1 MATTEIREADW
12 ITQSETREVMTAL
25 ETACPGGNRFVG
37 GCVRNTLLGQ
47 PVADIDIATRLLP
60 EDTLSAMK
68 AAGIRAIP
76 TGIEHGTITAVCRGI
91 PYEITTLRRD
101 VETDGRRAVVAFTN
115 DWAEDAMRRDFRI
128 NALYAAPDGKIYEPV
143 PGGLEDIEAR
153 RVAFIGE
160 AEERLRE
167 DHLRNLR
174 FFRFT
179 AWYADEV
186 DQTGLR
192 ACETLRDGLKQIAV
206 ERIWKELLKLLDA
219 PSPYAAVRAMTEAGV
234 TNVPLPEALS
244 PDRLSG
250 LEAIENRSGKRED
263 GFRRFL
269 MLCPADKEI
278 AGGIASR
285 LRFSGAER
293 DRLIRFA
300 KAADRFA
307 PDMTEADLKAAIY
320 RVGSEAAQ
328 DALLWRMA
336 GELEADWTEAITL
349 ARSWTPPV
357 FPVKGKDLLEGGM
370 APGPD
375 VGRRLKAME
384 EAWIANG
391 FELPEG

>member
-1 MATTEIREADW
+1 MKAEIRKADL
-12 ITQSETREVMTAL
+12 ITQVETREVMTAL

-47 PVADIDIATRLLP
+47 PVADIDIATKLLP

-68 AAGIRAIP
+68 VAGIRAIP

-101 VETDGRRAVVAFTN
+101 VETDGRRAVVAFTE
-115 DWAEDAMRRDFRI
+115 DWSEDAMRRDFRI
-128 NALYAAPDGKIYEPV
+128 NALYADMNGVVFEPV
-143 PGGLEDIEAR
+143 PGGLADIEAR

-186 DQTGLR
+186 DEEGLR
-192 ACETLRDGLKQIAV
+192 ACEALREGLQQIAV

-219 PSPYAAVRAMTEAGV
+219 PSPYAAVKAMTDSGV
-234 TNVPLPEALS
+234 TGVLLPEALS
-244 PDRLSG
+244 LDRLGG
-250 LEAIENRSGKRED
+250 LETLETASGVREE
-263 GFRRFL
+263 GFRRFQ
-269 MLCPADKEI
+269 MLCPADKDI
-278 AGGIASR
+278 AGAIASR
-285 LRFSGAER
+285 LRLSGAER
-293 DRLIRFA
+293 DRLIAFA
-300 KAADRFA
+300 KAANRFE
-307 PDMTEADLKAAIY
+307 PEMSEADLKAMIY
-320 RVGSEAAQ
+320 RVGSEAAL
-328 DALLWRMA
+328 DALLWRMT
-336 GELEADWTEAITL
+336 GEPEADWTTAIDL
-349 ARSWTPPV
+349 ARNWQPPV
-357 FPVKGKDLLEGGM
+357 FPVKGKDLLQGGM

-375 VGRRLKAME
+375 VGRRLKEME

-391 FELPEG
+391 FRLPDA

>member
-1 MATTEIREADW
+1 
-12 ITQSETREVMTAL
+12 MTAL

-47 PVADIDIATRLLP
+47 PVADIDIATKLLP

-68 AAGIRAIP
+68 VAGIRAIP

-101 VETDGRRAVVAFTN
+101 VETDGRRAVVAFTE
-115 DWAEDAMRRDFRI
+115 DWSEDAMRRDFRI
-128 NALYAAPDGKIYEPV
+128 NALYADMNGVVFEPV
-143 PGGLEDIEAR
+143 PGGLADIEAR

-186 DQTGLR
+186 DEEGLR
-192 ACETLRDGLKQIAV
+192 ACEALREGLQQIAV

-219 PSPYAAVRAMTEAGV
+219 PSPYAAVKAMTDSGV
-234 TNVPLPEALS
+234 TGVLLPEALS
-244 PDRLSG
+244 LDRLGG
-250 LEAIENRSGKRED
+250 LETLETASGVREE
-263 GFRRFL
+263 GFRRFQ
-269 MLCPADKEI
+269 MLCPADKDI
-278 AGGIASR
+278 AGAIASR
-285 LRFSGAER
+285 LRLSGAER
-293 DRLIRFA
+293 DRLIAFA
-300 KAADRFA
+300 KAANRFE
-307 PDMTEADLKAAIY
+307 PEMSEADLKAMIY
-320 RVGSEAAQ
+320 RVGSEAAL
-328 DALLWRMA
+328 DALLWRMT
-336 GELEADWTEAITL
+336 GEPEADWTTAIDL
-349 ARSWTPPV
+349 ARNWQPPV
-357 FPVKGKDLLEGGM
+357 FPVKGKDLLQGGM

-375 VGRRLKAME
+375 VGRRLKEME

-391 FELPEG
+391 FRLPDA